1 MFNKSGIDFPK
12 RLYSLKE
19 AADAL
24 NLSHSTLK
32 SWVHTRKIPVIR
44 LGRRTMIKDSVLE
57 LMIEGGLKALQQS
70 DVNDRGVS

>member
-1 MFNKSGIDFPK
+1 MFDNSGIDFPK

-44 LGRRTMIKDSVLE
+44 LGRRTMIKDSVME
-57 LMIEGGLKALQQS
+57 LILEGGLEALQQYETH
-70 DVNDRGVS
+70 